1 MNYDENMKKG
11 DLVRIRKSAIG
22 DYEIGIV
29 LEIRKDTTYEDI
41 ERYHVRYWS
50 LDNNKYDTQWA
61 NHVEVI
67 SST

>member
-1 MNYDENMKKG
+1 MKKG

-67 SST
+67 SSI